1 MKKYYLK
8 NYNVNYFIDFIYL
21 YIIIMIEKTNER
33 NLIMKKLLVCI
44 IVVAIIV
51 LGFFAFNKNQENVD
65 NENVVNNEGQEVV
78 DNETENNNEAVAVEI
93 NSAEDLT
100 AFVDKIYEGNENL
113 FPSLMSQAIDV
124 TDSETVSYMTGL
136 ENGDDLE
143 YLVVSE
149 PMMSSQAYSLVIAK
163 VKDGADADAVAKT
176 MSENIDM
183 RKWLCVSAE
192 VLYATSTEDLAFL
205 VMTSEEMAKPV
216 YDAFKAKVGKVGQE
230 YEKAEVVEEL
240 PEDMY

>member
-1 MKKYYLK
+1 
-8 NYNVNYFIDFIYL
+8 
-21 YIIIMIEKTNER
+21 
-33 NLIMKKLLVCI
+33 MKKLVICI
-44 IVVAIIV
+44 IIVAVVV
-51 LGFFAFNKNQENVD
+51 LGFFAFNKNQENLD
-65 NENVVNNEGQEVV
+65 NQEEQNVVNNGEVV
-78 DNETENNNEAVAVEI
+78 ENEEKNNNVEATPVEI

-100 AFVDKIYEGNENL
+100 AFVDTIYAGNENL
-113 FPSLMSQAIDV
+113 FPSLMSQAVDV
-124 TDSETVSYMTGL
+124 TDAESVAYMTGL

-163 VKDGADADAVAKT
+163 VKDGADADKLAKT

-183 RKWLCVSAE
+183 RKWICVSAE
-192 VLYATSTEDLAFL
+192 VLYATSTEDLVFL
-205 VMTSEEMAKPV
+205 VMSSEEMAKPV

-230 YEKAEVVEEL
+230 YDKAEVVEEL

>member
-1 MKKYYLK
+1 
-8 NYNVNYFIDFIYL
+8 
-21 YIIIMIEKTNER
+21 
-33 NLIMKKLLVCI
+33 MKKLLICI

-51 LGFFAFNKNQENVD
+51 FGFFAFNKNQENVNND
-65 NENVVNNEGQEVV
+65 VEQNVVNNEGQEVV
-78 DNETENNNEAVAVEI
+78 GNEIENNNEAIKLEI
-93 NSAEDLT
+93 NSADDLT
-100 AFVDKIYEGNENL
+100 AFVDELYKGNENL
-113 FPSLMSQAIDV
+113 FSSLMSQPIDV
-124 TDSETVSYMTGL
+124 TDKDSVSYMTGL

-163 VKDGADADAVAKT
+163 VKDGVDADKVAKT

-205 VMTSEEMAKPV
+205 VMSSEEMAKPV
-216 YDAFKAKVGKVGQE
+216 YDTFKTKVGKVGQE
-230 YEKAEVVEEL
+230 YDRAEVVEEL

>member
-1 MKKYYLK
+1 
-8 NYNVNYFIDFIYL
+8 
-21 YIIIMIEKTNER
+21 
-33 NLIMKKLLVCI
+33 MKKLLVCI
-44 IVVAIIV
+44 IVVAIVV

-65 NENVVNNEGQEVV
+65 NENVVTNEEVV
-78 DNETENNNEAVAVEI
+78 ENEAENNNAEAIPVEI

-100 AFVDKIYEGNENL
+100 AFVDTIYAGNENL
-113 FPSLMSQAIDV
+113 FPSLMSQAMDV
-124 TDSETVSYMTGL
+124 TDSESVAYMTGL

-163 VKDGADADAVAKT
+163 VKDGADADKLAKT
-176 MSENIDM
+176 MSENINM
-183 RKWLCVSAE
+183 RKWICVSAE
-192 VLYATSTEDLAFL
+192 VLYATSTEDLVFL
-205 VMTSEEMAKPV
+205 VMSSEEMAKPV

-230 YEKAEVVEEL
+230 YNKAEVVEEL

>member
-1 MKKYYLK
+1 
-8 NYNVNYFIDFIYL
+8 
-21 YIIIMIEKTNER
+21 
-33 NLIMKKLLVCI
+33 MKKLLVCI

-51 LGFFAFNKNQENVD
+51 FGFFAFNKNQENVNND
-65 NENVVNNEGQEVV
+65 VEQNVVNNEGQEVV
-78 DNETENNNEAVAVEI
+78 GNETENNNEAIKIEI
-93 NSAEDLT
+93 NSDDDLT
-100 AFVDKIYEGNENL
+100 AFVDELYKGNENL
-113 FPSLMSQAIDV
+113 FSSLMSQPIDV
-124 TDSETVSYMTGL
+124 TDKDSVSYMTGL

-163 VKDGADADAVAKT
+163 VKDGVDADKVAKT

-205 VMTSEEMAKPV
+205 VMSSEEMAKPV
-216 YDAFKAKVGKVGQE
+216 YDTFKTKVGKVGEE
-230 YEKAEVVEEL
+230 YNKAEVVEEL